1 MKRMFQDLRQDQPLA
16 LLRIILLKLL

>member
-16 LLRIILLKLL
+16 LLRSILLKLL

>member
-16 LLRIILLKLL
+16 LLRSIL